1 MEFIPPS
8 RQVEYVHRNNHTI
21 KNFKGFIC
29 RTVEQI
35 RSQKRMKIMHP
46 KQSSFAIEVKL
57 KLDCLEMPHCTKK
70 SQRCPNGSKNCLRD
84 RKQCFKIAKSYK
96 NPIFRILEKPP
107 VLNGDF

>member
-1 MEFIPPS
+1 
-8 RQVEYVHRNNHTI
+8 
-21 KNFKGFIC
+21 
-29 RTVEQI
+29 
-35 RSQKRMKIMHP
+35 MKIMHP